1 MKKDF
6 LTITPDSGGGSA
18 EVQVTADLNPN
29 FKSRETTLNLTAAGG
44 ISSPAVKVIQ
54 QGIVLQ
60 SNVSFLIMDT
70 ARMTSIASKTI
81 NYSLSGDYP
90 IQIVDLEY
98 QGKIETIFCQLQ
110 LLVRKDYL
118 DIPGNDLMVNEVH
131 LGVTDFFTLKIPI
144 NSEYNL
150 YLYEGQAL
158 QITSDVPTLE
168 MVIGPDSK
176 NFIFGCKIQK
186 S

>member
-6 LTITPDSGGGSA
+6 LNISPDSGGGSA
-18 EVQVTADLNPN
+18 EVSVSADLNPN

-44 ISSPAVKVIQ
+44 ISSSAVKVIQ

-60 SNVSFLIMDT
+60 SNVSFFVMDT

-90 IQIVDLEY
+90 IQIVDLSY
-98 QGKIETIFCQLQ
+98 QGKIDTIFCQLQ
-110 LLVRKDYL
+110 FLVRKDYL
-118 DIPGNDLMVNEVH
+118 DVPEGDLIINEIH
-131 LGVTDFFTLKIPI
+131 LGITDYFTLKIPI

-158 QITSDVPTLE
+158 QITSDNNTLE
-168 MVIGPDSK
+168 AILCLDSK
-176 NFIFGCKIQK
+176 NFIFGWKIQK